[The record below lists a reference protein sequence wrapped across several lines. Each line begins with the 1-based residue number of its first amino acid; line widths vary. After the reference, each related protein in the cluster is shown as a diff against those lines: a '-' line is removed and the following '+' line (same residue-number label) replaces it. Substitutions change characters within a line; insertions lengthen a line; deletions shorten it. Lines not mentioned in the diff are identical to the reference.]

1 MIIGGGISGLTAA
14 YYLQKAGLNYQIIE
28 ATDRVGGRIKTD
40 VINGYRLDR
49 GFQVFLTAYPEA
61 KKILNYEALNLKAFD
76 PGAVLLRSGGK
87 VDYIGD
93 PLRQLSSLWPTLTT
107 SAASVLDKFKILST
121 KTALTGKTIE
131 EIFASE
137 EKTTLEVLQ
146 NDYGFSNTIINE
158 FLKPFYAG
166 IFLEN
171 DLSTSRRMF
180 DFVFKM
186 FSEGEAT
193 IPALGMEEIPK
204 QIASHL
210 DTSKIMYNTKATSIH
225 GNTITTDDGQMI
237 LADHIILATEATGL
251 SKDYAAI
258 NVQYRSTTNLYFSA
272 TRKPYSQNAI
282 ALNGDSK
289 ALVNNMVCLT
299 NTSSHYAIKG
309 HLISVSLKEGID
321 SNQTNLIDK
330 VKNELSEWI
339 PSAKDWKH
347 IKTYNIRYALPN
359 QTHINN
365 ANLISV
371 NNKVTVIGDHT
382 MNGSINAAMKSG
394 RLGAERVIELS

>member
-28 ATDRVGGRIKTD
+28 ATDRVGGRIKTN
-40 VINGYRLDR
+40 VVNGYRLDR

-61 KKILNYEALNLKAFD
+61 KKILNYEALHLKAFD

-146 NDYGFSNTIINE
+146 NDYRFSNTIINE

-210 DTSKIMYNTKATSIH
+210 DTSKIMYNTKANSIH

-272 TRKPYSQNAI
+272 TGKPYSLI
-282 ALNGDSK
+282 WFVSRI
-289 ALVNNMVCLT
+289 
-299 NTSSHYAIKG
+299 H
-309 HLISVSLKEGID
+309 HLIMPPKGI
-321 SNQTNLIDK
+321 SYRFLLRK
-330 VKNELSEWI
+330 V
-339 PSAKDWKH
+339 
-347 IKTYNIRYALPN
+347 
-359 QTHINN
+359 
-365 ANLISV
+365 
-371 NNKVTVIGDHT
+371 
-382 MNGSINAAMKSG
+382 
-394 RLGAERVIELS
+394 